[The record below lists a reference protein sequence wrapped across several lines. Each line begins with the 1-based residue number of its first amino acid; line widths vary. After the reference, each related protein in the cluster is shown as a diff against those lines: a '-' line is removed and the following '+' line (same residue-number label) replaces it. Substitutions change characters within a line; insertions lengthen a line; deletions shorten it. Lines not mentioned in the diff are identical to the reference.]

1 NALPLR
7 DALPSLTVGQRKG
20 LRLGRPAPDGR
31 PRYVLEV
38 DPRANT
44 VVVGPSEL
52 LSVTELAADQTVWL
66 ADDVPATDWTTAQVQ
81 VRAHGEPAGAQ
92 VRREDDTLQVRLD
105 EPMRGLAPGQS
116 VVVYEGTR
124 VLGQATLTRAGRAAA
139 AQPPSPGHAD
149 APREWMRS

>member
-44 VVVGPSEL
+44 VLVGPSEL

-66 ADDVPATDWTTAQVQ
+66 ADDVPAGEWTTAQVQ
-81 VRAHGEPAGAQ
+81 VRAHGTPAGAQ
-92 VRREDDTLQVRLD
+92 VRRDGDVLTVRLD

-116 VVVYEGTR
+116 VVVYRDSR
-124 VLGQATLTRAGRAAA
+124 VLGQATLT
-139 AQPPSPGHAD
+139 HAHRP
-149 APREWMRS
+149 APAHLSG